1 MKKKKKK
8 TLPYKDCASYDL
20 FSWEIL
26 VVWRCNRIIALKKG
40 ARNLL
45 TTHVYDITKSF
56 GEMTAQKISQW
67 VKNEKEQRNE
77 RDTTEKKAL

>member
-1 MKKKKKK
+1 M
-8 TLPYKDCASYDL
+8 
-20 FSWEIL
+20 
-26 VVWRCNRIIALKKG
+26 
-40 ARNLL
+40 L

-77 RDTTEKKAL
+77 RVTTEKKSTVNSGQQYIQYIFLN